1 MAFVINVTK
10 WLLWTVETMYFDVVE
25 PVFYIYSIS
34 PCNFRFSWYEASLC
48 EDLLPGRWSTVT
60 KSSLGSIS
68 WATVLISS
76 HLMMCK
82 TQMWP
87 VNTPSKHE
95 TLTQCW
101 SNSGPPSAT
110 LAQHKTSTGV
120 YWAAGWQCK
129 PTPNRYLVNV
139 GPAPP
144 VLWTKAGL
152 MLARRLWRWPTFSVA
167 SNTAW

>member
-1 MAFVINVTK
+1 MAPLDSRQVK
-10 WLLWTVETMYFDVVE
+10 TMYSDVVE
-25 PVFYIYSIS
+25 PVFYIYSIFPRRS
-34 PCNFRFSWYEASLC
+34 ATPEASLC
-48 EDLLPGRWSTVT
+48 HDLLPGRWSTVT

-76 HLMMCK
+76 HPVMCQ

-110 LAQHKTSTGV
+110 LVQFKTSTGSASRV
-120 YWAAGWQCK
+120 CCAVGLTEQAATDLMAVKYWA
-129 PTPNRYLVNV
+129 
-139 GPAPP
+139 
-144 VLWTKAGL
+144 
-152 MLARRLWRWPTFSVA
+152 SVA
-167 SNTAW
+167 GVVQYPFNLSQ